1 MSYAQRLMVCVSCS
15 QPLPEGARFCSFCG
29 HEVRSNAVE
38 ERRVVTVLFADL
50 VGYTAL
56 SEHVDPERVK
66 RVVEG
71 AFQPLIDEI
80 ERFGGRVDKVL
91 GDGILAL
98 FGAPVAHE
106 DDPDRAIRAAIEM
119 HAALDG
125 YVGEIGLDQQLQL
138 RIGINTGEVVVGTV
152 SGTDDYTA
160 MGDVVNVASR
170 LQAMAPPGGTY
181 FGASTADL
189 LSPDIERVLVAR
201 TEVRGRD
208 QTEAVWQVTG
218 RLERVIL
225 GRSPHDVRFIGR
237 STQHELMAS
246 VMSLVAGGRGA
257 VVSVS
262 GEAGSGKTRLV
273 NEALSRFPS
282 REVVIFS
289 GVCAPYGE
297 TNVWAPIATALLKL
311 MGTDRDVP
319 AARLREMVEEL
330 SLIHI

>member
-1 MSYAQRLMVCVSCS
+1 MWRTTATMVSAVARIRSAWRGCARSHRIGIGRRHFIVVARAITSVTVPRRDVLPVRLGADVSYAQRLMVCVSCS

-71 AFQPLIDEI
+71 AFQPLIDQI

-125 YVGEIGLDQQLQL
+125 YVGEVGLDQQLQL
-138 RIGINTGEVVVGTV
+138 
-152 SGTDDYTA
+152 
-160 MGDVVNVASR
+160 
-170 LQAMAPPGGTY
+170 
-181 FGASTADL
+181 
-189 LSPDIERVLVAR
+189 
-201 TEVRGRD
+201 
-208 QTEAVWQVTG
+208 
-218 RLERVIL
+218 
-225 GRSPHDVRFIGR
+225 
-237 STQHELMAS
+237 
-246 VMSLVAGGRGA
+246 
-257 VVSVS
+257 
-262 GEAGSGKTRLV
+262 
-273 NEALSRFPS
+273 
-282 REVVIFS
+282 
-289 GVCAPYGE
+289 
-297 TNVWAPIATALLKL
+297 
-311 MGTDRDVP
+311 
-319 AARLREMVEEL
+319 
-330 SLIHI
+330 

>member
-1 MSYAQRLMVCVSCS
+1 MVCVSCS

-71 AFQPLIDEI
+71 AFQPLIDQI

-125 YVGEIGLDQQLQL
+125 YVGEVGLDQQLQL

-160 MGDVVNVASR
+160 MGDVVTSPCASR
-170 LQAMAPPGGTY
+170 RWRRRAERISVRPPLICFHRTSNGSSSRAPRC
-181 FGASTADL
+181 ADAIR
-189 LSPDIERVLVAR
+189 PKRC
-201 TEVRGRD
+201 GR
-208 QTEAVWQVTG
+208 
-218 RLERVIL
+218 
-225 GRSPHDVRFIGR
+225 
-237 STQHELMAS
+237 
-246 VMSLVAGGRGA
+246 
-257 VVSVS
+257 
-262 GEAGSGKTRLV
+262 
-273 NEALSRFPS
+273 
-282 REVVIFS
+282 
-289 GVCAPYGE
+289 
-297 TNVWAPIATALLKL
+297 
-311 MGTDRDVP
+311 
-319 AARLREMVEEL
+319 
-330 SLIHI
+330 